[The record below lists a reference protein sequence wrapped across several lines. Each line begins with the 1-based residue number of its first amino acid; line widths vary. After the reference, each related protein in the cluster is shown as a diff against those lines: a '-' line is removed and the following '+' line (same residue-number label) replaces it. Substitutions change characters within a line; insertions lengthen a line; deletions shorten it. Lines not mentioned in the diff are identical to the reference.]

1 MQLQHMSLSRKLL
14 AALAFVVLV
23 LLIGHELDLY
33 LPDLEIWVQ
42 DMGVFAPL
50 GFIVLFAALSPV
62 FVSIY
67 CRT

>member
-42 DMGVFAPL
+42 DMGF
-50 GFIVLFAALSPV
+50 SHH
-62 FVSIY
+62 
-67 CRT
+67 